1 MFKENLNRMC
11 KKKGTTLTKM
21 LKDLGYSSSKTTAI
35 NNGQL
40 PKEETLIEMAH
51 YLGCSVM
58 DFFDEPTVTIQPLM
72 TIKAPVAYSRK
83 KGNRERAVRHN
94 TVSVQLKSSQ
104 DFTDDEKDLIRIYRE
119 ADRRGKHE
127 IMAMIFNFEGKKNE
141 SSDLRKVFEPR
152 TEG

>member
-1 MFKENLNRMC
+1 
-11 KKKGTTLTKM
+11 M

-58 DFFDEPTVTIQPLM
+58 DFFDEPTV
-72 TIKAPVAYSRK
+72 AYSRK
-83 KGNRERAVRHN
+83 RGSRERAVRHN

-141 SSDLRKVFEPR
+141 SSDLRKVFEP
-152 TEG
+152 